1 MPPTA
6 PLHAA
11 RPCSRLRTLFCTAG
25 LSLFS
30 ALTAQGA
37 AAQNYP
43 EKSIR
48 LIIPYPPGGTT
59 DILGR
64 AIAQKLAEAFGQ
76 PVIPDN
82 RAGAGGNV
90 GSEIAAKSPP
100 DGYTLLLAPVSPM
113 AINVSLYGD
122 KLKFNPEKDFTP
134 LTLIAKVP
142 LLLAVHP
149 NVPARNVKQFI
160 ALAKARPG
168 KLTYGSSGN
177 GSSNHLTGEMF
188 KSAAG
193 IDMLHIPYKGGAP
206 AAVALMSGE
215 LDMAVLQVP
224 SAGVL
229 VRAGRLR
236 ALAVSSLKRS
246 IALPEVPTIAESGLP
261 GFEATSWYCIVAPAG
276 LPKPVVTRLHAE
288 LVKLLNSPEIRDR
301 LVAEGAAVE
310 TTTPEELMTFV
321 RSEIVR
327 WSKAV
332 KDSGAKLD

>member
-1 MPPTA
+1 MK
-6 PLHAA
+6 LAA
-11 RPCSRLRTLFCTAG
+11 GIAVA
-25 LSLFS
+25 
-30 ALTAQGA
+30 ALAAQCA
-37 AAQNYP
+37 MAQNYP

-48 LIIPYPPGGTT
+48 LIVPYAPGGTT

-64 AIAQKLAEAFGQ
+64 AIAQKLSQVFGQ
-76 PVIPDN
+76 SVVADN

-90 GSEIAAKSPP
+90 GAEIAAKSPP

-113 AINVSLYGD
+113 AINVSLYGS
-122 KLKFNPEKDFTP
+122 KLTFNPERDFTP

-149 NVPARNVKQFI
+149 SVPAGSVKQFI

-188 KSAAG
+188 KAAAG
-193 IDMLHIPYKGGAP
+193 IDMVHIPYKGGAP
-206 AAVALMSGE
+206 AAIALMSGE

-224 SAGVL
+224 SGGAL
-229 VRAGRLR
+229 VRSGRLR
-236 ALAVSSLKRS
+236 ALAVSSPKRS
-246 IALPEVPTIAESGLP
+246 PALPGVPTISESGLP

-276 LPKPVVTRLHAE
+276 VPKPIVTRLHTE
-288 LVKLLNSPEIRDR
+288 LVKILNSPEIRDR
-301 LVAEGAAVE
+301 LIAEGADVE
-310 TTTPEELMTFV
+310 TTTPEELMAYV
-321 RSEIVR
+321 RAEISK
-327 WSKAV
+327 WAKAV